1 MNNLSRQSM
10 YKKYRE
16 NIKEQTEN
24 EEKTSKQK
32 MLENLAKK
40 AGVKQKRDE
49 EER

>member
-1 MNNLSRQSM
+1 MTLDEILKQ
-10 YKKYRE
+10 
-16 NIKEQTEN
+16 IKD

-40 AGVKQKRDE
+40 AGVKQKQDE

>member
-1 MNNLSRQSM
+1 MNNPSRQSM

-16 NIKEQTEN
+16 NVKEQIKD

-40 AGVKQKRDE
+40 AGVKQKQDE